1 MVEMT
6 REERLSGVMPA
17 LLTPLNGD
25 ESLNKAVLRDLVAY
39 EKSQG
44 AKGFYISGA
53 TGEGLLLSMETRKE
67 LYKAAV
73 QEIGKELTKII
84 HVSDI
89 NFATTKYLARY
100 AEEVGADY
108 ISIVP
113 PLYFDYNE
121 DDLYHY
127 YKAIAAE
134 VHIPLMLYYTPAVNV
149 ELSSQLFRRLTKI
162 DNITSVKWTMPNYFK
177 MIEFQNIV
185 GDKMSVINGPDEMLL
200 CGLAA
205 GAVGGIGTTYNYMLP
220 WFKEIYEKYRAGDM
234 AGALLVQKKVDRVIS
249 ALREYKC
256 IPCTKV
262 ILEAKG
268 FPVGNAAFPMKR
280 YTQAEKEAIIAKV
293 KDAGLTI

>member
-89 NFATTKYLARY
+89 NFATTKYLQDTPKRSAR
-100 AEEVGADY
+100 
-108 ISIVP
+108 IIFP
-113 PLYFDYNE
+113 
-121 DDLYHY
+121 
-127 YKAIAAE
+127 
-134 VHIPLMLYYTPAVNV
+134 
-149 ELSSQLFRRLTKI
+149 LFRRFILTI
-162 DNITSVKWTMPNYFK
+162 MK
-177 MIEFQNIV
+177 MIYI
-185 GDKMSVINGPDEMLL
+185 IT
-200 CGLAA
+200 
-205 GAVGGIGTTYNYMLP
+205 I
-220 WFKEIYEKYRAGDM
+220 
-234 AGALLVQKKVDRVIS
+234 
-249 ALREYKC
+249 
-256 IPCTKV
+256 
-262 ILEAKG
+262 
-268 FPVGNAAFPMKR
+268 KR
-280 YTQAEKEAIIAKV
+280 SRPRYIFR
-293 KDAGLTI
+293 